1 MFKRKTWTC
10 SSSLCSTDY
19 LLISFFFS
27 FPAHKILFTH
37 FSLRFW
43 LFSIYHLMATKCL
56 NFCGHACSC
65 LFWTLQIAEVGS
77 ALRLYIQWRARHLK
91 AHGSAVL
98 LLMQVKVGWY
108 NFKPLDSLLKCL
120 SLCISSILLLITS
133 LLPYILFIYI
143 FFNLVHIIFRL
154 VARLAGYQFGVFSQM
169 SASLIWTVMLLFR
182 IYCLTRIKWVSIY
195 IISKL
200 ASNKHI

>member
-108 NFKPLDSLLKCL
+108 NFKPYSLLKCL

-143 FFNLVHIIFRL
+143 FFNSRSYHLQACGTSSGISVWSLLSNECIFNL
-154 VARLAGYQFGVFSQM
+154 DCHAPVQD
-169 SASLIWTVMLLFR
+169 LLFD
-182 IYCLTRIKWVSIY
+182 KNQVSIH
-195 IISKL
+195 L
-200 ASNKHI
+200 HHIKTGIQ